1 MALGR
6 FRLDCSDGM
15 GGGRVG
21 AIPAGGNG
29 RVVSGTGG
37 NDEHVAGLL
46 DTAQRILVRSCSSR
60 GHRTH
65 QFRREHRRFL
75 RSVYPRANG
84 TLVDRDY
91 SSSWFDTD
99 ILGDSQYGFKHFVA
113 RPLIRCSM
121 DSMFS
126 LTGRVAVVSGAAQG
140 LGRATALALAEH
152 GADVVLVDRNQSGAE
167 ATETQIQSLGRKSLV
182 VGADVSSPEAIAQ
195 LFQQVDARF
204 GRVDFLGNIAGDGHL
219 AKPEELAIADLH
231 RVLQNLVVGR
241 FAMCQEAGR
250 RMLAQ
255 GRGSIMN
262 IGSLAS
268 STALGRGH
276 IAYSMAMGAVIQMTR
291 ELSTEWSYRG
301 VRVNCVTPAQVV
313 NPSLEARMADDSTLE
328 GRFLRGIPAGRLGQ
342 PNDIRGLAVLLAS
355 DASQWITGAII
366 PMDGGNMA
374 MNAGGTPGHEKRAV
388 GSWQ

>member
-1 MALGR
+1 MKL
-6 FRLDCSDGM
+6 
-15 GGGRVG
+15 
-21 AIPAGGNG
+21 
-29 RVVSGTGG
+29 
-37 NDEHVAGLL
+37 
-46 DTAQRILVRSCSSR
+46 
-60 GHRTH
+60 
-65 QFRREHRRFL
+65 
-75 RSVYPRANG
+75 
-84 TLVDRDY
+84 
-91 SSSWFDTD
+91 FD
-99 ILGDSQYGFKHFVA
+99 
-113 RPLIRCSM
+113 
-121 DSMFS
+121 

-140 LGRATALALAEH
+140 LGRATALALAEF
-152 GADVVLVDRNQSGAE
+152 GADVMLIDRKLAGAD
-167 ATETQIQSLGRKSLV
+167 ATAGEIRGQGRRALTS
-182 VGADVSSPEAIAQ
+182 ACDVSSPTAIAE
-195 LFQQVDARF
+195 LFRRVDVEY

-219 AKPEELAIADLH
+219 ARPEDLTIEDLH

-291 ELSTEWSYRG
+291 ELSTEWSHRG

-313 NPSLEARMADDSTLE
+313 NPSLEARMKDDPGLE
-328 GRFLRGIPAGRLGQ
+328 GRFLSGIPIGRLGQ
-342 PNDIRGLAVLLAS
+342 PNDIQGLAVLLAS

-374 MNAGGTPGHEKRAV
+374 MNAGGTPGHEGTAV
-388 GSWQ
+388 QSFYGMKQ